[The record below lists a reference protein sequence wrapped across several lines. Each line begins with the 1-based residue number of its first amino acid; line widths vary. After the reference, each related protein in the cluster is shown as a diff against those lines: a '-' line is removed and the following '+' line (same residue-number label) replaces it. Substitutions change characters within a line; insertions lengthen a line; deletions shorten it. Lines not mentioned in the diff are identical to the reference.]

1 MKTKASSKRNR
12 SRSSTKKRAAETR
25 PKPDKETRGGGDKER
40 ARKADGEAGDEPD
53 KGAMPKPDK
62 ETRGGGDKERAP
74 KQPKAPV
81 PRGAVWWNRA
91 DGHPCLKFFG
101 AELHHQRWD
110 LRRWSLEDLHQASG
124 LCRSFLCEL
133 GHGEASPTEEVI
145 LELEAALD
153 MKEGGLMR
161 LVNRRWMLAVR
172 EEARRAF
179 RPRNTG
185 FASRR
190 AGAHDPRHERDPSP
204 PPAA

>member
-1 MKTKASSKRNR
+1 MESNR
-12 SRSSTKKRAAETR
+12 RRGAE
-25 PKPDKETRGGGDKER
+25 
-40 ARKADGEAGDEPD
+40 
-53 KGAMPKPDK
+53 
-62 ETRGGGDKERAP
+62 ERAP

-133 GHGEASPTEEVI
+133 EHGEASPTEEVI

-172 EEARRAF
+172 EEARAHGLRGWLARQARAIE
-179 RPRNTG
+179 R
-185 FASRR
+185 ALKRR
-190 AGAHDPRHERDPSP
+190 ALAAWLASWLPCPQALLLWE
-204 PPAA
+204 PALEA